1 MVNHLTGK
9 STVLTWAD
17 YDFRTKLNERDFS
30 RTGLNLRRTLEVRL
44 GALMPRALVYPT
56 RAIFQK

>member
-1 MVNHLTGK
+1 MTMVNHLTGK

-30 RTGLNLRRTLEVRL
+30 RTGLKRVR
-44 GALMPRALVYPT
+44 
-56 RAIFQK
+56 